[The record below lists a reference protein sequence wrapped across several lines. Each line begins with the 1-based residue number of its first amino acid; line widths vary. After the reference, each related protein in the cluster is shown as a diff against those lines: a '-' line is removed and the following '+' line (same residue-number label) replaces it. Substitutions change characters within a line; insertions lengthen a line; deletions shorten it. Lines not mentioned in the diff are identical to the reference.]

1 MNKTLLKPQVLIALL
16 AAGTMV
22 FHSCKDKNEVIQ
34 DDPGATA
41 PAESVKTSFAF
52 NIPYVGKTGTRMSGT
67 NTQSG
72 GNFIGMH
79 NIYLAS
85 MTALG
90 ADGTALTTCA
100 TLTSIDPATDPL
112 DDGHRKVYNNVS
124 IPIGTTHFLFYATGG
139 TAAGDKFQNGTL
151 TSTLAATNTNTDN
164 ITFELEHIYTGTGI
178 EGDPEA
184 TLLLAALDAIANVSG
199 WKGHT
204 DVKMAS
210 LYNDFTSLKSGS
222 AASIKATLA
231 DLETTL
237 TPLNADPVAAD
248 IIAEIGTQTAAIR
261 GLTFPRNLNLPDGVA
276 QIAFTEN
283 NPNGSFAYVTPDV
296 INPVNISPANICYP
310 ASLNY
315 MANTEARVTPLE
327 TVAWP
332 ATADLWQAEA
342 WTGWGTAVQADT
354 RIIALKDNIQYSV
367 ANLKTT
373 VKCANGTLQ
382 DKKGKDVTVD
392 ADGFL
397 VTGVLIGGQPTTVG
411 WDFLA
416 ENTDGF
422 TNTIYDNA
430 VSMNAKTDNTGG
442 ENYTLVLD
450 NSTAPDASKT
460 VQIAIEL
467 ENNTGAAFYGI
478 DGKIPDGGR
487 FYLIASLNPAAGAGG
502 QPAVFLKDHVT
513 TANLTIQSLQNAY
526 VTIPDLRVVE
536 MQLGLSVELTWQ
548 AGLVFNI
555 DIN

>member
-34 DDPGATA
+34 DDPGAT

-52 NIPYVGKTGTRMSGT
+52 NIPYVGKNTPRMSGT

-85 MTALG
+85 MENLG
-90 ADGTALTTCA
+90 ADHTTLTTCTNLGDITGA
-100 TLTSIDPATDPL
+100 L

-139 TAAGDKFQNGTL
+139 TTPGDKFQNGTL
-151 TSTLAATNTNTDN
+151 TSTLAATNATTDD
-164 ITFELEHIYTGTGI
+164 ITFKLEHIYTGAGI
-178 EGDPEA
+178 ETDAGA
-184 TLLLAALDAIANVSG
+184 TALLDALNAVANVDD
-199 WKGHT
+199 WKEHT

-231 DLETTL
+231 ELKTTL
-237 TPLNADPVAAD
+237 TPLNTDPVAAD
-248 IIAEIGTQTAAIR
+248 IIAEIDNQTVAID
-261 GLTFPRNLNLPDGVA
+261 GVTFPRNLNLPDGVA

-315 MANTEARVTPLE
+315 MANTEAKVTPLE

-392 ADGFL
+392 ADGFP

-450 NSTAPDASKT
+450 NSAAPDASKT

-467 ENNTGAAFYGI
+467 ENNTGAAFYGL
-478 DGKIPDGGR
+478 DGKIPNGGR
-487 FYLIASLNPAAGAGG
+487 FYLIAKLDPDPAAQGG
-502 QPAVFLKDHVT
+502 TDVFLKDYVT

>member
-34 DDPGATA
+34 DDPGAT

-52 NIPYVGKTGTRMSGT
+52 NIPYVGKTSTRMSET

-85 MTALG
+85 MTAPG
-90 ADGTALTTCA
+90 ADGTALTTC
-100 TLTSIDPATDPL
+100 TQLTNITGL
-112 DDGHRKVYNNVS
+112 DDGHRQVYNDVN

-139 TAAGDKFQNGTL
+139 TAAGDKFQNGVL
-151 TSTLAATNTNTDN
+151 TTTLAATNASTND
-164 ITFELEHIYTGTGI
+164 ITFKLEHIYTGAGI
-178 EGDPEA
+178 ETDDEA
-184 TLLLAALDAIANVSG
+184 TDLLAALDAIASVPG
-199 WKGHT
+199 WKGHA

-210 LYNDFTSLKSGS
+210 LYNDFTSLESGS
-222 AASIKATLA
+222 AASIIATLTE
-231 DLETTL
+231 LEATL

-248 IIAEIGTQTAAIR
+248 IIAEIGTQTAAI
-261 GLTFPRNLNLPDGVA
+261 GALTFPRNLNLPDGVA
-276 QIAFTEN
+276 QIEFTEAT
-283 NPNGSFAYVTPDV
+283 PNGSFAYVTPNV
-296 INPVNISPANICYP
+296 INPVNIVPTNICYP

-315 MANTEARVTPLE
+315 MANTEARATALE
-327 TVAWP
+327 TVTWPTSAAAWE
-332 ATADLWQAEA
+332 TET
-342 WTGWGTAVQADT
+342 WTGWSTSVQSDT
-354 RIIALKDNIQYSV
+354 RTIALRNNIQYSV
-367 ANLKTT
+367 ANLKTA
-373 VKCANGTLQ
+373 VQCNGATLK
-382 DKKGKDVTVD
+382 DNENNDVTVHT
-392 ADGFL
+392 DGFP

-422 TNTIYDNA
+422 TNTVYDNA
-430 VSMNAKTDNTGG
+430 VTMHAKNGATDG

-450 NSTAPDASKT
+450 NSAAPDASKT

-487 FYLIASLNPAAGAGG
+487 FYLIASLDPAAGAGG

-548 AGLVFNI
+548 AGLVFDI

>member
-1 MNKTLLKPQVLIALL
+1 MNNFLLKPQVLIALL
-16 AAGTMV
+16 AAGTMA

-34 DDPGATA
+34 DDPGAT

-52 NIPYVGKTGTRMSGT
+52 NIPYVGKTSTRMSGT

-85 MTALG
+85 MTEFG
-90 ADGTALTTCA
+90 IDGTTLTTCTNLGDITGA
-100 TLTSIDPATDPL
+100 L

-124 IPIGTTHFLFYATGG
+124 IPIGTTNFLFYATGG

-151 TSTLAATNTNTDN
+151 TSTLAATNASTNDISFKLEKIYDETVNGKIETNT
-164 ITFELEHIYTGTGI
+164 EA
-178 EGDPEA
+178 A
-184 TLLLAALDAIANVSG
+184 TLLTAVNTIVQVSG
-199 WKGHT
+199 WKGHS

-222 AASIKATLA
+222 AASIIATLEE
-231 DLETTL
+231 LKTTL
-237 TPLNADPVAAD
+237 DLLKADAVAAA
-248 IIAEIGTQTAAIR
+248 IIGEIDNQLINIEN
-261 GLTFPRNLNLPDGVA
+261 LTFPRNLSLPDGVA

-327 TVAWP
+327 NVTWP

-342 WTGWGTAVQADT
+342 WTGWGTTVQADT

-382 DKKGKDVTVD
+382 DKEGNDVTVP
-392 ADGFL
+392 ADGFP
-397 VTGVLIGGQPTTVG
+397 VTGVLIGGQPTIVG

-416 ENTDGF
+416 ENTDAF
-422 TNTIYDNA
+422 TNTVYDNA
-430 VSMNAKTDNTGG
+430 VTMNAQNGTADG

-450 NSTAPDASKT
+450 NSAAQDPNKT

-487 FYLIASLNPAAGAGG
+487 FYLIAELDPAAQQGG
-502 QPAVFLKDHVT
+502 TDVFLKDYVT

-536 MQLGLSVELTWQ
+536 MQLGLSVNLEWQ

>member
-41 PAESVKTSFAF
+41 PAESVKTLFAF
-52 NIPYVGKTGTRMSGT
+52 NIPYVGKTSTRMSGT

-90 ADGTALTTCA
+90 ADNTALTTC
-100 TLTSIDPATDPL
+100 TQLTNITGL
-112 DDGHRKVYNNVS
+112 DDGHRQVYNDVN

-139 TAAGDKFQNGTL
+139 TAAGDKFQNGVL
-151 TSTLAATNTNTDN
+151 TSALAATNTSTDD
-164 ITFELEHIYTGTGI
+164 IHFELEKIYDNIDGI
-178 EGDPEA
+178 ETDAEA
-184 TLLLAALDAIANVSG
+184 TALLAALDAIASVPN
-199 WKGHT
+199 WKGHA

-222 AASIKATLA
+222 AASINATLA
-231 DLETTL
+231 ELKTTL
-237 TPLNADPVAAD
+237 TLLSATGNVAEA
-248 IIAEIGTQTAAIR
+248 IITEIDNQTAAIET
-261 GLTFPRNLNLPDGVA
+261 LTFPRNLNLPDGVA
-276 QIAFTEN
+276 QIEFTEAT
-283 NPNGSFAYVTPDV
+283 PNGSFAYVAPNV
-296 INPVNISPANICYP
+296 INPVNIVPTNICYP

-315 MANTEARVTPLE
+315 MANTEARATALE
-327 TVAWP
+327 TVTWPTSAVAWE
-332 ATADLWQAEA
+332 TET
-342 WTGWGTAVQADT
+342 WTDWSTSVQSDT
-354 RIIALKDNIQYSV
+354 RTIALRNNIQYSV
-367 ANLKTT
+367 ANLKTA
-373 VKCANGTLQ
+373 VQCNGATLK
-382 DKKGKDVTVD
+382 DNENNDVTVHT
-392 ADGFL
+392 DGFP

-422 TNTIYDNA
+422 TNTVYDNA
-430 VSMNAKTDNTGG
+430 VTMHAKNGATDG

-450 NSTAPDASKT
+450 NSAAPDASKI

-487 FYLIASLNPAAGAGG
+487 FYLIASLDPAAGAGG

-548 AGLVFNI
+548 AGLVFDI

>member
-85 MTALG
+85 MTAPG
-90 ADGTALTTCA
+90 ADGTALTTC
-100 TLTSIDPATDPL
+100 TQFTNNITSL
-112 DDGHRKVYNNVS
+112 DDGHRQVYNDVN

-178 EGDPEA
+178 ERDPEA
-184 TLLLAALDAIANVSG
+184 TTLLTALNAIVQVNG

-222 AASIKATLA
+222 AASINATLA
-231 DLETTL
+231 DLKITL
-237 TPLNADPVAAD
+237 TPLSTAGNVAEA
-248 IIAEIGTQTAAIR
+248 IITEIDNQLTNIET
-261 GLTFPRNLNLPDGVA
+261 LTFPRNLNLPDGVA
-276 QIAFTEN
+276 QIEFTEAT
-283 NPNGSFAYVTPDV
+283 PNGSFAYVTPNV
-296 INPVNISPANICYP
+296 INPVNIVPANICYP

-315 MANTEARVTPLE
+315 MANTEARATALE
-327 TVAWP
+327 TVTWPTSAAAWE
-332 ATADLWQAEA
+332 AET
-342 WTGWGTAVQADT
+342 WTGWSTSVQSDT
-354 RIIALKDNIQYSV
+354 RTIALRNNIQYSV
-367 ANLKTT
+367 ANLKTA
-373 VKCANGTLQ
+373 VQCNGATLK
-382 DKKGKDVTVD
+382 DNENNDVTVHT
-392 ADGFL
+392 DGFP

-422 TNTIYDNA
+422 TNTVYDNA
-430 VSMNAKTDNTGG
+430 VTMHAKNGATEG

-450 NSTAPDASKT
+450 NSAAPDASKT

-487 FYLIASLNPAAGAGG
+487 FYLIASLDPAAGAGG

-548 AGLVFNI
+548 AGLVFEVEI
-555 DIN
+555 E